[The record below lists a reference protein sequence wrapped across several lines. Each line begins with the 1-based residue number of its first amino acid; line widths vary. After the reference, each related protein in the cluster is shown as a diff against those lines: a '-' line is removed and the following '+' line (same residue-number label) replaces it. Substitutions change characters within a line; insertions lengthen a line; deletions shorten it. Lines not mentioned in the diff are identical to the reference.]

1 MNKYEIIA
9 ELIRIA
15 LAEDNHAPRLL
26 REHVPHIEQL
36 HTKIADQIDELNET
50 QAKAKD
56 GFEDNIQDAMSTLE
70 DALTELA
77 VDPEKMKTILW
88 DVQRDLEA

>member
-1 MNKYEIIA
+1 MNKYEVIA

-36 HTKIADQIDELNET
+36 HTKIADQIDEMDEA
-50 QAKAKD
+50 QAKAKNEY
-56 GFEDNIQDAMSTLE
+56 EDNIQDAMTTLE

-77 VDPEKMKTILW
+77 VDPDKMKTILW

>member
-1 MNKYEIIA
+1 MNKYEVIA

-26 REHVPHIEQL
+26 REHVPHIEHL
-36 HTKIADQIDELNET
+36 HTMITDQIFEMDEA
-50 QAKAKD
+50 QAKAKNEY
-56 GFEDNIQDAMSTLE
+56 EDNVQDAMSTLE
-70 DALTELA
+70 GALTELA
-77 VDPEKMKTILW
+77 VDPDKMKTILW

>member
-36 HTKIADQIDELNET
+36 HTKIADQIDEMDEA
-50 QAKAKD
+50 QAKAKNEY
-56 GFEDNIQDAMSTLE
+56 EDNVQDAMSTLE
-70 DALTELA
+70 GALRELA
-77 VDPEKMKTILW
+77 VEPDKMKTILW

>member
-1 MNKYEIIA
+1 MNKYEVIA

-36 HTKIADQIDELNET
+36 HTKITDQIDELDEA
-50 QAKAKD
+50 QAKTEEQ
-56 GFEDNIQDAMSTLE
+56 FEDNIQDAMSTLE
-70 DALTELA
+70 GALRELA
-77 VDPEKMKTILW
+77 VEPDKIASILW

>member
-26 REHVPHIEQL
+26 REHIPHIEQL
-36 HTKIADQIDELNET
+36 HTKITDQICEMDKA
-50 QAKAKD
+50 QADAKEQ
-56 GFEDNIQDAMSTLE
+56 FEENIQDAMGTLE

-77 VDPEKMKTILW
+77 VDPDKMKTILW

>member
-1 MNKYEIIA
+1 MNKYEVIA

-15 LAEDNHAPRLL
+15 LASDNHAPRLL

-36 HTKIADQIDELNET
+36 HTKIAEQIDEMDEA
-50 QAKAKD
+50 QAKAKN
-56 GFEDNIQDAMSTLE
+56 EYEENIQDAMSTLE
-70 DALTELA
+70 DSLTELA